1 MKLEVG
7 AGKTL
12 RLLPNFSVQP
22 CPEMFKLD
30 RENHCYPCSRLRIL
44 KATRST
50 PLRGWAFQWK
60 FHWGILKFS
69 IWSSGSAVLAGIA
82 GDHSGRKRPFA
93 AAARVP
99 LLKHSKQ
106 TEAYRQTEKTS
117 GFQAVNAMDT
127 TNRQRRTAGQVRAN
141 GIVVQFGA
149 QARYEQHFVHR
160 LTIKIQQK
168 MTEAGV

>member
-7 AGKTL
+7 AGETL